1 MNNASENGFD
11 DCLHLIYR
19 GKQSAY
25 LPSCEKDGIIDM
37 QLRKY

>member
-19 GKQSAY
+19 GNRVHICHLAKR
-25 LPSCEKDGIIDM
+25 M
-37 QLRKY
+37 V